1 MTATPP
7 AEDAGPGSTR
17 AGAPTGIDAQPE
29 DEYFDLM
36 ASVAEAHWWYRGRR
50 ALVAQ
55 TLRRRIGRGTVALDV
70 GCGTSETLD
79 VLTAIGARI
88 AIGTDLSEAALAYA
102 SSRRPRPEVL
112 RALAEHLPLRD
123 GSVGCLVSMDVI
135 EHLDDDVV
143 ALREY
148 VRVLEPGAVV
158 LLTVP
163 AYEFLWGEHDERAFH
178 RRRYTA
184 RHLRDVAE
192 QAGVQVDRVT
202 YYYSFLLPGAFLVR
216 RTPLKRLVKVT
227 DDEAAMMHPSLE
239 AAFTVLAWLERQVA
253 RLVRI
258 PFGLSIL
265 LVGRSAASE

>member
-1 MTATPP
+1 MTTTPT
-7 AEDAGPGSTR
+7 DASGSHVAAR

-50 ALVAQ
+50 ALVRQ
-55 TLRRRIGRGTVALDV
+55 QLRRRFRRGSVALDV

-79 VLTAIGARI
+79 VLRSLGAG
-88 AIGTDLSEAALAYA
+88 AAVGTDLSEAALRYA
-102 SSRRPRPEVL
+102 GRRRPRPDVV
-112 RALAEHLPLRD
+112 RSLAEHLPIRD
-123 GSVGCLVSMDVI
+123 GSIGCLVSMDVI
-135 EHLDDDVV
+135 EHLDDDVL

-163 AYEFLWGEHDERAFH
+163 AYEFLWGEHDERACH

-184 RHLRDVAE
+184 AQLRDAAE
-192 QAGVQVDRVT
+192 QAGIAVQRIT
-202 YYYSFLLPGAFLVR
+202 YYYSFLLPGAYLVR
-216 RTPLKRLVKVT
+216 RTPLKRLITVT
-227 DDEAAMMHPSLE
+227 DDEAAMMHPLLE
-239 AAFTVLAWLERQVA
+239 ATFTVLAWFERKVA
-253 RLVRI
+253 RFVRI

-265 LVGRSAASE
+265 LIGRTPQAE